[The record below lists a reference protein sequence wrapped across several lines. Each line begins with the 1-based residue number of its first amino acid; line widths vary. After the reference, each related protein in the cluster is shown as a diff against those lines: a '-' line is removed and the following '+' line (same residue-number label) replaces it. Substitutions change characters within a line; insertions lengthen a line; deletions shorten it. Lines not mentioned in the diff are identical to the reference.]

1 MIKIKLSYKKE
12 EDKLRII
19 KQLSHGSNIKS
30 ISKPYKSGE
39 FYRVYIEVE

>member
-12 EDKLRII
+12 EDKLRIL
-19 KQLSHGSNIKS
+19 KQLSSGSNIKMV
-30 ISKPYKSGE
+30 SKPHKTGD